1 MDALFFTAISAF
13 LRFSAT
19 DGFLV
24 AHTHKHLCL
33 VTRNAAV
40 VLGKCNPTDPEQQW
54 SWTGSMKLFHQHSS
68 RCLWAESSLAVP
80 RHSRLAALTDCAISP
95 AWRCHDTKG
104 TLGLA
109 SSAMYLTKQGFR
121 AVLSEEPRYSK
132 WSRYKV
138 YGGGRMLET
147 SLCPAKVHTTT
158 AAISSFST
166 TIFSSNPSDTNT
178 GPVSSR
184 ATRPALST
192 SHTPSRSTRTNTVA
206 ERHASSASSTRALY
220 TGAAT
225 RIRVRRTSSVGLLTS
240 NSTPPVTRT
249 SSVSHRA
256 RTYGP
261 VPATQHSERKSRT
274 PSVAGTSALAKW
286 TISED
291 FPSITDIPLGT
302 AKTLRESRMTRT
314 STDAFPSK
322 SPKTFRNTPVSSA
335 TTENLIISATT
346 GEVDRPAFSRWSAAA
361 RSVTSALLKVSAAD
375 GAPSIFFV
383 PPAMITGTLTITTA
397 PPSTSSAPVT
407 ISSAAK
413 TVGPITSA
421 APTMAR
427 AQTIMFNRTDA
438 VLDLTVNPTVTDTA
452 STVSIGT
459 PAPNM
464 PTVSTVPSMTTTEP
478 TDTVVPS
485 MTTTEPTDT
494 VVPSMTTTEPTN
506 TVVPSMT
513 STEPTDTIV
522 PSMTST
528 EPTDT
533 VVPSM
538 TTTEPTD
545 IIVPSMTS
553 TEPTD
558 TIVPSMTSTEPTDTV
573 VPSMTST
580 EPTNTAVPSMTT
592 TEPINTVVPSM
603 TSTEPTNT
611 VVPSMTSTEPTNTV
625 VPSMTTTEPI
635 NTVVP
640 FMTST
645 EPTITGD
652 STMVTTE
659 PIITTD
665 PTMTTADPTITV
677 LSTSTAS
684 KPTITADPTMTTT
697 EPTITVVPTMTTAE
711 STIILDPTKTTT
723 EPTITVDPNITTS
736 INRMGTLAFSKSTE
750 ANIMTTVTSFDPS
763 TKTAAVSP
771 ITSEVTPHSRAGT
784 SEESSSVTIV
794 ISTFTV
800 PAPNSSI
807 TEATMTN
814 APPFSTTAMLP
825 SSTIISS
832 TINRVP
838 PTKATIASP
847 VTSEVPTTTS
857 ATSPVTTATPTTAST
872 TSPVTTATRTTAS
885 TTSPVTTATRTTA
898 STTSP
903 VTTATLTTASTT
915 SPIITEA
922 PTHSTSASRTTTV
935 APSTL
940 ELTQTPTSTTT
951 IKTKECET
959 TETMKCLV
967 NMTESHAS
975 KESALLTW
983 ITPGEMCNFSV
994 VAADG
999 ILVSVDCVRE
1009 EGHGNAHSCEVRNL
1023 QPGTE
1028 YHLEIIPK
1036 TDGERV
1042 SVSLRTDPQEPASL
1056 DVQLDQNRTSGLQV
1070 SWPHSPGKVD
1080 WYELTL
1086 MDTETGQTQ
1095 STLIGGSAE
1104 PQSGF
1109 SALTPGTRYALTL
1122 VAKAGNKTSAAVQ
1135 TTAATAP
1142 SAVSGLQLTP
1152 FFNALGV
1159 SWKPGPGRVE
1169 RFQLLLMDHD
1179 RDSLLQNVT
1188 LDGNATSYTLSGL
1201 VPGHHYDVTLVSKS
1215 AGQESAS
1222 FAQVQTTWAMVTGLT
1237 LENDGSQSSLTARW
1251 KPAPGDVEAYLVQLT
1266 GPGAPPQPRK
1276 IPPSLSSVVFS
1287 DLIPGAAYRVS
1298 LSTVSVK
1305 QSPQTIATGR
1315 TAPDKVTQLVLKD
1328 MGDRR
1333 GLKMTWAPPRGEW
1346 DQYRILLFSGSAVQ
1360 ANVSAGKNTR
1370 EYSFSDLRPVPGRLY
1385 KAAVTVESGQQSS
1398 TESCQKRIVP
1408 AEVTRLSID
1417 NEGSADSLRAS
1428 WDRAT
1433 GDVDSYRVLLIHDTA
1448 VIKNETVAADITSYH
1463 FPSLRPG
1470 TLYRVAVTALSG
1482 GLPSGEVVAEDRTV
1496 PAAVGEVAVSN
1507 NGRPD
1512 FLSVSWRPGPGDVD
1526 GYQVT
1531 LQDQKITQSLKVSRS
1546 SSECTF
1552 SHLIPG
1558 RLYNISIT
1566 SRSGGY
1572 ENHTVVQERTRPSSV
1587 QTPRAIHSARN
1598 DYLKVYWIPA
1608 TGDFDFYQVAIKHNN
1623 VVLQNQTVARSQS
1636 ECVFHSLVP
1645 GRLYTVHI
1653 STWSGKYESIVST
1666 DGRTFP
1672 AAVTSLTLADR
1683 GTEDLLVTW
1692 EAAPG
1697 DVDHYEVQ
1705 LFYNDM
1711 RVLPPTTLSST
1722 AREYRPV
1729 SLTPGRLYKVVV
1741 STFSGS
1747 NQKGEFIKCRTVPSK
1762 VKNIH
1767 VSNEGESS
1775 LLKASWTPG
1784 QGDVD
1789 SYSVSLSRGEHQ
1801 LETRPV
1807 AKNINEM
1814 SFQKLTPGQEY
1825 TITIQSISGNLV
1837 NNSTASGRTVP
1848 STVEGLQVDNQQST
1862 HQLLASW
1869 QAAPGIADGYSL
1881 RLLDDRG
1888 ALLSSISQ
1896 PSNSTQHLFDQL
1908 IPGKMYCVQIR
1919 TLSGGIPSKD
1929 ATAKTQT
1936 RPAAV
1941 PSLAITANS
1950 SNNVTM
1956 GWGAAQGELDGYDV
1970 LLYNAASDL
1979 LGSHH
1984 TGPAARGYSFR
1995 DLRPGTLYKVVVR
2008 TRSGTQSNETSIWTR
2023 TVPAPATALQARN
2036 RNQTDSLW
2044 LSWIRP
2050 VGDLSSYLLF
2060 VSGANGS
2067 QNLELPPE
2075 RQEHVLQNLLPG
2087 HLYQV
2092 ELRTCSGELT
2102 MAATTEGRTAPKPPT
2117 SLSFLR
2123 ITNTS
2128 VEIQWSAPLAGEY
2141 DDFELQWT
2149 PHDALSVS
2157 NGHSAPNVAS
2167 RVLMGLYPGRLYTF
2181 SVRTVSGGRA
2191 ARDPPTYSQPIYKNV
2206 QTKPGQLHHI
2216 HCRPQS
2222 STSIS
2227 CSWSAPESDYDSY
2240 IVECMRRSTRVPV
2253 YQQRVSCN
2261 TTLHIIDQ
2269 LEPHRHYTISVRV
2282 VSGSAAS
2289 EAFMDSAVTMIDR
2302 PPVPPI
2308 TTRIGETVTHITQ
2321 SDISFQFNCSWFSDV
2336 NGAIKFFAIIVTE
2349 SDATDTESMQPD
2361 QQHPLP
2367 AYLDYKHNSS
2377 IKAYQTRYFPS
2388 HCTADPENGAEGI
2401 EISLGTGMDVL
2412 GGRCDLDPD
2421 QNQNTF
2427 CDGPLKSKT
2436 AYRLSVR
2443 AFTRLL
2449 DDEQKETLQALYTD
2463 TFLSLPLVTEAEPL
2477 NGVIEG
2483 IGAGIFLIV
2492 MVIGVTALLICR
2504 QKSRKVSQ
2512 VSVAGVLLPYNNG
2525 MVWNNPSYCD
2535 YRNVQERPLVRMN
2548 SRKEKATPGM
2558 VLGVRSRRISSPIK
2572 AAYFEYHLA
2581 KLLADSNYLL
2591 SEEFEDLKDVGRNQS
2606 LDTALLPENRS
2617 KNRYNNIL
2625 PYDSTRVK
2633 LSYVDDDPCSDYL
2646 NASYIPGNSFRR
2658 EYIATQ
2664 GPLPGT
2670 KDDFWKMVWEQNV
2683 HNIVMVTQC
2692 VEKGRVKCDRY
2703 WPVDQDAL
2711 YYGDLIVQM
2720 QSESVL
2726 PEWTIREFTIC
2737 NEDQVRYSRVVRQF
2751 HYTVW
2756 PDHGVPETTQSLVQ
2770 FVRTVRDY
2778 INRTPSSGPT
2788 VVHCSAGVGRT
2799 GTFIALDRALQQ
2811 LDAKDTVD
2819 IYGAVFDLRLH
2830 RSHMVQ
2836 TECQYAYLHQC
2847 VRDVLRARKLR
2858 HEQENP
2864 LYPIYENVG
2873 PDFRRELVYTRR

>member
-13 LRFSAT
+13 LRFAAT
-19 DGFLV
+19 DGFLI
-24 AHTHKHLCL
+24 AHSHKLLCL
-33 VTRNAAV
+33 VTRNV
-40 VLGKCNPTDPEQQW
+40 TVQLGKCDATDPEQQW
-54 SWTGSMKLFHQHSS
+54 RWTGGMKLLHQRSS

-109 SSAMYLTKQGFR
+109 SSAMYLMKQGYR

-132 WSRYKV
+132 WTRYK
-138 YGGGRMLET
+138 GDGRGRMLET
-147 SLCPAKVHTTT
+147 PLCPPKDPPVYTTT
-158 AAISSFST
+158 AANSSFSA
-166 TIFSSNPSDTNT
+166 TIFSGNPSDTNT

-206 ERHASSASSTRALY
+206 EHHVSSASSTRALY

-249 SSVSHRA
+249 SRVSHRA
-256 RTYGP
+256 HTYGP
-261 VPATQHSERKSRT
+261 MPATQHSESKSRT
-274 PSVAGTSALAKW
+274 PSTAGTSALASW
-286 TISED
+286 TTSED
-291 FPSITDIPLGT
+291 FPTITDIPLGT
-302 AKTLRESRMTRT
+302 AKTLRESHMTRT

-322 SPKTFRNTPVSSA
+322 SPKTLRNTPNSSA
-335 TTENLIISATT
+335 TTENLIRSATT
-346 GEVDRPAFSRWSAAA
+346 GQVGRPASSRWSAAA
-361 RSVTSALLKVSAAD
+361 RSVTSALLKVSTAD
-375 GAPSIFFV
+375 GAASNFFA
-383 PPAMITGTLTITTA
+383 PPAMIAGTLTITAA
-397 PPSTSSAPVT
+397 PPSISSAPVS
-407 ISSAAK
+407 ISSAAE

-427 AQTIMFNRTDA
+427 AETIVLNRTDA
-438 VLDLTVNPTVTDTA
+438 VPDPTVNPTVTDTA

-464 PTVSTVPSMTTTEP
+464 PTVS
-478 TDTVVPS
+478 
-485 MTTTEPTDT
+485 

-506 TVVPSMT
+506 TVVNSMTTTEPTNTVVNSMTTTEPTSIVVSSMT
-513 STEPTDTIV
+513 STEPT
-522 PSMTST
+522 S
-528 EPTDT
+528 T
-533 VVPSM
+533 VVH
-538 TTTEPTD
+538 
-545 IIVPSMTS
+545 
-553 TEPTD
+553 
-558 TIVPSMTSTEPTDTV
+558 
-573 VPSMTST
+573 
-580 EPTNTAVPSMTT
+580 
-592 TEPINTVVPSM
+592 
-603 TSTEPTNT
+603 
-611 VVPSMTSTEPTNTV
+611 
-625 VPSMTTTEPI
+625 SMTTTEPI

-640 FMTST
+640 FMTT
-645 EPTITGD
+645 VEPTITGD
-652 STMVTTE
+652 STVAITE
-659 PIITTD
+659 PTITV
-665 PTMTTADPTITV
+665 DPTITV
-677 LSTSTAS
+677 LPTSTTIE
-684 KPTITADPTMTTT
+684 PTITADPTMTTT
-697 EPTITVVPTMTTAE
+697 EPTITVVPTTTTAE

-723 EPTITVDPNITTS
+723 EPTRTVVPNITTS
-736 INRMGTLAFSKSTE
+736 INRMGTFAFSMESTE
-750 ANIMTTVTSFDPS
+750 ASIMTTVTSLDPS

-771 ITSEVTPHSRAGT
+771 ITSEVTPRSRAGT
-784 SEESSSVTIV
+784 SEESSSAVFV
-794 ISTFTV
+794 ISTSTV
-800 PAPNSSI
+800 PAPNSST

-825 SSTIISS
+825 TSTITSS
-832 TINRVP
+832 SSNRVP
-838 PTKATIASP
+838 PTKATTASTIYTVGPTKKFSASTIYIVGPNTTNPSP
-847 VTSEVPTTTS
+847 VTS
-857 ATSPVTTATPTTAST
+857 ATPATAST
-872 TSPVTTATRTTAS
+872 TSPVTTETPNTAS
-885 TTSPVTTATRTTA
+885 TTSPV
-898 STTSP
+898 
-903 VTTATLTTASTT
+903 
-915 SPIITEA
+915 ITDA
-922 PTHSTSASRTTTV
+922 LTHSTSASRTTTV
-935 APSTL
+935 APSTS
-940 ELTQTPTSTTT
+940 ELTGTPTSTTT
-951 IKTKECET
+951 IRTKQCET
-959 TETMKCLV
+959 TEIMKCLV
-967 NMTESHAS
+967 NITESHAS
-975 KESALLTW
+975 TESALLKWT
-983 ITPGEMCNFSV
+983 TPGEMCNFSV
-994 VAADG
+994 VVLDG
-999 ILVSVDCVRE
+999 IFGSVDCVRE
-1009 EGHGNAHSCEVRNL
+1009 EGQGNAHTCEIRSL
-1023 QPGTE
+1023 QPGTV
-1028 YHLEIIPK
+1028 YHLEIMSK
-1036 TDGERV
+1036 TDGRRV
-1042 SVSLRTDPQEPASL
+1042 NVSLQTDPQEPASL
-1056 DVQLDQNRTSGLQV
+1056 DVQLDQNRTSGLRV
-1070 SWPHSPGKVD
+1070 SWPRSPGQVD

-1095 STLIGGSAE
+1095 STVIEGSAE

-1109 SALTPGTRYALTL
+1109 SALNPGTRYALTL
-1122 VAKAGNKTSAAVQ
+1122 VAIAGNKTSAAVQ

-1152 FFNALGV
+1152 FFNTLGV

-1169 RFQLLLMDHD
+1169 RFQLLLMGHDHD
-1179 RDSLLQNVT
+1179 SLRQNVT

-1201 VPGHHYDVTLVSKS
+1201 VPGHQYNVTLVSES

-1222 FAQVQTTWAMVTGLT
+1222 IAQVQTAWAMVTGLT

-1251 KPAPGDVEAYLVQLT
+1251 KPAPGDVEAYRLQLT
-1266 GPGAPPQPRK
+1266 GPGAPPRPRDL
-1276 IPPSLSSVVFS
+1276 PPNISSVVFNN
-1287 DLIPGAAYRVS
+1287 LIPGAAYRVS

-1315 TAPDKVTQLVLKD
+1315 TAPDKVTQLVLKGT
-1328 MGDRR
+1328 GDRR

-1346 DQYRILLFSGSAVQ
+1346 DQYGILLFDGSAVQ
-1360 ANVSAGKNTR
+1360 VNVSAGNDTR
-1370 EYSFSDLRPVPGRLY
+1370 EYSFSDLSLVPGRLY

-1417 NEGSADSLRAS
+1417 NEGSTDSLRAS

-1433 GDVDSYRVLLIHDTA
+1433 GDADSYRVLLIHDTA
-1448 VIKNETVAADITSYH
+1448 VIKNETVPADITSYH

-1470 TLYRVAVTALSG
+1470 TLYRVAVTTVSG

-1496 PAAVGEVAVSN
+1496 PAAVRKVAVSN
-1507 NGRPD
+1507 NGQRD
-1512 FLSVSWRPGPGDVD
+1512 LLSVSWQPGLGDVD
-1526 GYQVT
+1526 SYQVT
-1531 LQDQKITQSLKVSRS
+1531 LQDPKVVPCLKVSRS
-1546 SSECTF
+1546 SLECTF
-1552 SHLIPG
+1552 SQLVPG
-1558 RLYNISIT
+1558 RLYNISIA
-1566 SRSGGY
+1566 SRSGSY

-1598 DYLKVYWIPA
+1598 DYLKVNWGPA

-1623 VVLQNQTVARSQS
+1623 VVLQNQTVGRSQS

-1645 GRLYTVHI
+1645 GRQYTVHI
-1653 STWSGKYESIVST
+1653 STWSGKYESSVST

-1711 RVLPPTTLSST
+1711 RVLPPTALSST

-1747 NQKGEFIKCRTVPSK
+1747 DQKGEFIKCRTVPSK

-1775 LLKASWTPG
+1775 ILKVNWTPG

-1789 SYSVSLSRGEHQ
+1789 SYSVSLSQGEQQ

-1814 SFQKLTPGQEY
+1814 SFQKLTPGQKY
-1825 TITIQSISGNLV
+1825 TITIQSISGDLN

-1862 HQLLASW
+1862 HQLQASW
-1869 QAAPGIADGYSL
+1869 QAGPGIADGYSL

-1888 ALLSSISQ
+1888 NQLSNISQ
-1896 PSNSTQHLFDQL
+1896 PSNSTQHLFEQL
-1908 IPGKMYCVQIR
+1908 TPGKTYRVQIQ

-1929 ATAKTQT
+1929 TTAKTQT

-1941 PSLAITANS
+1941 PSLAVTANS
-1950 SNNVTM
+1950 SSSVTL

-1970 LLYNAASDL
+1970 LLYDAASEL
-1979 LGSHH
+1979 RGSHH
-1984 TGPAARGYSFR
+1984 AGPAARGYSFR
-1995 DLRPGTLYKVVVR
+1995 DLRPGTQYKVVVR

-2102 MAATTEGRTAPKPPT
+2102 IAARTEGRTAPESPT
-2117 SLSFLR
+2117 LLSFPR

-2128 VEIQWSAPLAGEY
+2128 VEIQWSVPLAGEY
-2141 DDFELQWT
+2141 DDFDLQWT

-2157 NGHSAPNVAS
+2157 KGHPAPNVAS
-2167 RVLMGLYPGRLYTF
+2167 RLLKGLYPGRLYTF
-2181 SVRTVSGGRA
+2181 SVRTVSGGGA
-2191 ARDPPTYSQPIYKNV
+2191 ARDSPTYSQPIYKNV

-2240 IVECMRRSTRVPV
+2240 VVECMRRSTRVAV
-2253 YQQRVSCN
+2253 YEQRVSCN
-2261 TTLHIIDQ
+2261 TTLHVIGQ

-2289 EAFMDSAVTMIDR
+2289 EAVEDSAVTMIDR
-2302 PPVPPI
+2302 PPVPPF
-2308 TTRIGETVTHITQ
+2308 TTRIGEAVTHITQ
-2321 SDISFQFNCSWFSDV
+2321 SGISFQFNCSWFSDV

-2349 SDATDTESMQPD
+2349 SDATDTESLQPD

-2388 HCTADPENGAEGI
+2388 RCTADPENGAEGI

-2427 CDGPLKSKT
+2427 CDGPLKPKT

-2443 AFTRLL
+2443 AFTQLQ
-2449 DDEQKETLQALYTD
+2449 DDEQKETLQALYAD

-2483 IGAGIFLIV
+2483 IGAGMFLIA

-2548 SRKEKATPGM
+2548 SRKDKPTPGM
-2558 VLGVRSRRISSPIK
+2558 VLGVRSNRRISSPIK

-2581 KLLADSNYLL
+2581 KLLADSSYFL